1 MTSQLTETAIP
12 NDQKIPPLENGD
24 HLTCPEFER
33 RYAAMPNLKKAELIE
48 GMVYMAAALR
58 LKQHGEPH
66 SHLIIWLGNYKV
78 FTPGLMIADNTTVRL
93 DQHNVPQP
101 DVALFL
107 DPNRGGQATITADDY
122 LAGAPELIAEVAGS
136 SAAYDLG
143 VKKDVYRRH
152 GVKEYLVWQM
162 FENRLDWFVLDH
174 DHYTLLH
181 PDQNGILKSQFFP
194 GLWLDQEAL
203 LQGEM
208 SQVLAVLQQGIQ
220 SPEHQQFVQDLANLI
235 SST

>member
-12 NDQKIPPLENGD
+12 TDQKIPPLENGD
-24 HLTCPEFER
+24 HLTRPEFER
-33 RYAAMPNLKKAELIE
+33 RYAAMPELKKAELIE
-48 GMVYMAAALR
+48 GIVYMAAALR

-93 DQHNVPQP
+93 DPHNVPQP

-107 DPNRGGQATITADDY
+107 DPNRGGQATITPDDY
-122 LAGAPELIAEVAGS
+122 IAGAPELIAEVASS

-143 VKKDVYRRH
+143 VKKDVYCRH

-181 PDQNGILKSQFFP
+181 PDQDGILKSQFFL
-194 GLWLDQEAL
+194 GLWLDQQAL
-203 LQGEM
+203 LQGDM
-208 SQVLAVLQQGIQ
+208 PQVLAVLQQGIQ